1 MNIGRIVAAGVAAT
15 VWDAVYG
22 FIVYGML
29 LTPEFARYPAVFRS
43 NDAGMAFLPLMF
55 AGILVAMMAAA
66 AIYAK
71 GYEGGSGLAEGSRFG
86 VLLAVFVVCI
96 FTGVNYATLNIGRR
110 IAATLACAGFVEWF
124 VAAIVIGAVYK
135 GPARSSR

>member
-29 LTPEFARYPAVFRS
+29 LTPEFARYPAVFRA

-86 VLLAVFVVCI
+86 VLLAVFVVCT

-124 VAAIVIGAVYK
+124 VAGIVIGAVYK
-135 GPARSSR
+135 

>member
-1 MNIGRIVAAGVAAT
+1 MNVGRIVAAGVAAT

-29 LTPEFARYPAVFRS
+29 LTPEFARYPAVFRA

-96 FTGVNYATLNIGRR
+96 FTSVNYATLNIGRR
-110 IAATLACAGFVEWF
+110 IAATLACAGLVEWF
-124 VAAIVIGAVYK
+124 VAGIVIGAVYK